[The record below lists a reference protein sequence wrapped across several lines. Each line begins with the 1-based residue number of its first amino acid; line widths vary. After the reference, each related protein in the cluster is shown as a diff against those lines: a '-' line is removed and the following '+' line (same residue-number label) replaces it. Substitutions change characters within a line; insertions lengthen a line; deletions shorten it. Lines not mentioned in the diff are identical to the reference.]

1 MKGGHRLKYK
11 KEFMERLRRMMKT
24 RQVSRKIVQKGLVK
38 PQWLPENT
46 GESQN

>member
-1 MKGGHRLKYK
+1 MNGGDRLKYK

-38 PQWLPENT
+38 PRWLPEDT
-46 GESQN
+46 GKGQN